1 MRSAKESE
9 YFPYLSKL
17 VCYIEVY
24 KDGQVQQVPN
34 SKTGISKAYD
44 NVKNGNTVLYA
55 VWPGNW
61 RSDLFIIDD
70 PDALAEAFGIG

>member
-1 MRSAKESE
+1 MRSAKETGC
-9 YFPYLSKL
+9 FPYGSKL

-24 KDGQVQQVPN
+24 N
-34 SKTGISKAYD
+34 SGKVRQLTDKSEKYHAFLNAMSGAS
-44 NVKNGNTVLYA
+44 TLYA

-70 PDALAEAFGIG
+70 LNAFSAAQKF